1 LGTGA
6 VGVGVVLV
14 ADGAVVVAGGVV
26 VVAAAVGGWT
36 AGSDFSPQPAR
47 AAAPSI
53 PATSTSGKSRR
64 LPALASM
71 ITAGTVTKAFSGC
84 LAG

>member
-1 LGTGA
+1 MAGGA
-6 VGVGVVLV
+6 VVV
-14 ADGAVVVAGGVV
+14 AGGVVAGGVV
-26 VVAAAVGGWT
+26 VVAAVVGAWT
-36 AGSDFSPQPAR
+36 AGSDFSPQPAST
-47 AAAPSI
+47 AAPSV

-64 LPALASM
+64 LPASGSV